1 MHAPN
6 RFSSAL
12 AMPAFV
18 FGVLFDQINV
28 LSVDV
33 CTNSHVLSLCEC
45 LWFFSCRFSD
55 IILEDNSG
63 IPTQAFLD
71 SCYAIVPVLGRTL
84 YLSLS
89 IFHPFFA
96 LSFSFCQFCRLS
108 QSLRSLVLCLLKV
121 VNGSWELCAC
131 VGLPCAL
138 DYIFF
143 LLFCI
148 SY

>member
-12 AMPAFV
+12 ALPAFV
-18 FGVLFDQINV
+18 FGVLFDHKIMNDHRINV

-45 LWFFSCRFSD
+45 LWFFFFSCRFSD

-84 YLSLS
+84 YLSHSL
-89 IFHPFFA
+89 FHPFFA
-96 LSFSFCQFCRLS
+96 SSFSFCQFCRLS
-108 QSLRSLVLCLLKV
+108 VFALISVVLIKGCKRLVGTL
-121 VNGSWELCAC
+121 
-131 VGLPCAL
+131 
-138 DYIFF
+138 
-143 LLFCI
+143 I
-148 SY
+148 SDTL